1 MFDKTYLLSPQGQ
14 ADYKAWIKKLT
25 DIAAKESGVSAT
37 VDDDGEPVLILMRDK
52 NAVPES
58 LRDEKANLYVIK
70 VTIEIKDI
78 LIREL
83 EEVEEV
89 IRKYQITDE
98 FLPEVYA
105 GVEESIITF
114 LKTRFTEREEI
125 LRKAEEEN
133 KFKIYDF
140 FTKEEKDKEKKTN
153 ENSTGSKQS

>member
-25 DIAAKESGVSAT
+25 DIASKEAGVSAT
-37 VDDDGEPVLILMRDK
+37 VDNDGEPVLMLIRGSDHVPEKLRDK
-52 NAVPES
+52 N
-58 LRDEKANLYVIK
+58 ANLYVIK

-78 LIREL
+78 LMREL
-83 EEVEEV
+83 EEVEAT
-89 IRKYQITDE
+89 IRNYNFPKET
-98 FLPEVYA
+98 LPEVYE
-105 GVEESIITF
+105 GVEESIISF

-140 FTKEEKDKEKKTN
+140 FDKEDKTD

>member
-14 ADYKAWIKKLT
+14 ADYKAWIKKLI
-25 DIAAKESGVSAT
+25 DIAAKEAGVSAII
-37 VDDDGEPVLILMRDK
+37 DNDGEPVLMLIRGSDHVPEKLRDK
-52 NAVPES
+52 N
-58 LRDEKANLYVIK
+58 ANLYVIK

-83 EEVEEV
+83 EEVEATIKNYNFPKEA
-89 IRKYQITDE
+89 
-98 FLPEVYA
+98 LPEVYE
-105 GVEESIITF
+105 GVEESIISF

-140 FTKEEKDKEKKTN
+140 FDKEDKTD
-153 ENSTGSKQS
+153 ENSTGNKQS

>member
-25 DIAAKESGVSAT
+25 DIASKEAGVSAT
-37 VDDDGEPVLILMRDK
+37 VDNDGEPVLMLVRGSDHVPEKLRDK
-52 NAVPES
+52 N
-58 LRDEKANLYVIK
+58 ANLYVIK

-78 LIREL
+78 LMREL
-83 EEVEEV
+83 EEVEAT
-89 IRKYQITDE
+89 IRNYNFPKE
-98 FLPEVYA
+98 ALPEVYE
-105 GVEESIITF
+105 GVEESIISF

-140 FTKEEKDKEKKTN
+140 FDKEDKTD
-153 ENSTGSKQS
+153 ENSTGNKQS